1 MPEFENAAI
10 ARQLELT
17 ADLLEVGGVDK
28 YRFLS
33 YRKAANAIRAWPE
46 QLSSLAEEG
55 RLTEVPGVG
64 AKLSASI
71 EELLHH
77 GSFPEL
83 EQAKTAFPPG
93 VVEVMQI
100 PGVGPKR
107 ARQFFDSLGVDSPHA
122 LGEAIES
129 GRLVSLGGMGAKTVE
144 NIRRGLESYLRHQG
158 RMLLAD
164 ALPLAERIAGELVDA
179 GAVEQAVPAGSLR
192 RMQETI
198 GDVDIVA
205 SSEDRGAAMG
215 AVRALS
221 EVDRV
226 IGSGETKTSVLTIG
240 GIQVDVRVVGSGQF
254 GAALQ
259 YFTGSKEHNVHLRE
273 RAKKRGLKV
282 NEYGV
287 FRVADD
293 GSEGDRIAGATEEE
307 VYRALGIEQVPPPE
321 IRHDTGEIEAAEEGT
336 LPRLL
341 ERADIRGDF
350 HAHTTSTDAH
360 SSLVENR
367 AMAAELGYEYIGVSD
382 HAYDL
387 RMVGGLSVEELE
399 EQWAEV
405 DALNA
410 DGSGAP
416 YILKGIEL
424 NIGPGGRVD
433 YEPEV
438 LGRFDYCIA
447 SLHSGWNESAD
458 EVTARLLSAM
468 DNPYVDIIGHPT
480 GRILGRRDP
489 LPLDIDRVFA
499 KAAETGTIMEL
510 NAYPDRLDL
519 NDVHLRRALGHG
531 LKIAIGTDAHRAEH
545 MRYMRYGVATARRGW
560 VVADACLNA
569 QPLDTVRTW
578 LRSSRQGRVR

>member
-1 MPEFENAAI
+1 MSEFDNAAI
-10 ARQLELT
+10 ARHLELT
-17 ADLLEVGGVDK
+17 ADLLEVAGADK

-33 YRKAANAIRAWPE
+33 YRKAANSIRAWPE
-46 QLSSLAEEG
+46 QLTALADDG
-55 RLTEVPGVG
+55 RLTDIPGVG

-71 EELLHH
+71 TELLHH
-77 GSFPEL
+77 GTFPEL
-83 EQAKTAFPPG
+83 ESAKSAFPPG
-93 VVEVMQI
+93 VVEVMQV

-129 GRLVSLGGMGAKTVE
+129 GRLVTLGGMGAKTVE

-164 ALPLAERIAGELVDA
+164 ALPLAERIAGELVE
-179 GAVEQAVPAGSLR
+179 GGTVEHAVPAGSLR

-205 SSEDRGAAMG
+205 SSHDPSAAMAAARG
-215 AVRALS
+215 LA

-226 IGSGETKTSVLTIG
+226 IASGDTKTSVLTSG
-240 GIQVDVRVVGSGQF
+240 GIQVDVRVVEPEQF

-259 YFTGSKEHNVHLRE
+259 YFTGSKEHNIHLRE

-287 FRVADD
+287 FRIAEDGAD
-293 GSEGDRIAGATEEE
+293 GERIAGASEDD
-307 VYRALGIEQVPPPE
+307 VYAALGIGQVPPPE
-321 IRHDTGEIEAAEEGT
+321 IRHDTGEIEAAEEGA

-360 SSLVENR
+360 SSLAENR
-367 AMAAELGYEYIGVSD
+367 AMAAELGYEYLGVSD

-387 RMVGGLSVEELE
+387 RMVGGLSVAELE

-424 NIGPGGRVD
+424 NIGADGRVD

-438 LGRFDYCIA
+438 LARFDYCIA
-447 SLHSGWNESAD
+447 SLHSGWNEDA
-458 EVTARLLSAM
+458 ETVTARLLAAM

-489 LPLDIDRVFA
+489 LPLDIERVLA

-519 NDVHLRRALGHG
+519 RDVHLRMAVEHG
-531 LKIAIGTDAHRAEH
+531 VKIAISTDAHRAEH
-545 MRYMRYGVATARRGW
+545 MHYMRYGVATARRGW
-560 VVADACLNA
+560 VGPESCLNA
-569 QPLDTVRTW
+569 QPLDTVRAW
-578 LRSSRQGRVR
+578 LRRSRQGG